1 MPSRVPLRRRLSNI
15 LAVRSVQDQRIR
27 IIGDAGETVAR
38 VGDWVIMQDT
48 YPIAVVAPADF
59 PPPAFEIIQEG
70 GLQLSR
76 AECELL
82 EQTVGLGTTR
92 NARDL
97 LQGMRRLA
105 SISIG
110 NVNIPFTPGQIEELQ
125 HRAKKRGQTVEQAI
139 KAVVDR
145 INDELFWRG

>member
-1 MPSRVPLRRRLSNI
+1 
-15 LAVRSVQDQRIR
+15 
-27 IIGDAGETVAR
+27 
-38 VGDWVIMQDT
+38 MQDT
-48 YPIAVVAPADF
+48 YPIAVVPDSAF
-59 PPPAFEIIQEG
+59 PPPAFEVILDG

-82 EQTVGLGTTR
+82 EQTTGLGTTR

-97 LQGMRRLA
+97 LQAVKRLA

-110 NVNIPFTPGQIEELQ
+110 QVDIPFTPGQIEELQ
-125 HRAKKRGQTVEQAI
+125 HRANKRGQTIAQTI